1 MNPVARKSFGPLSS
15 QLRSRA
21 SLDLAIAW
29 LPVSCLFLLALLLY
43 LHALGSPSLWFD
55 EAFSVELARQPLPRL
70 WQAIWGPEPNMEL
83 YYLLL
88 HFWLQLTGA
97 LGLAP
102 TEFIVR
108 LPSAICAAL
117 SVVVVYLFGKRYLSV
132 TAGLCAALLY
142 LLNYSTLIYAQQTRA
157 YALQLLLLTLSWYAL
172 AACYTARR
180 RLAGWWTL
188 YVVTTTLA
196 FYAQLFS
203 LVIFFIQLV
212 TIAGLWL
219 LPTAWREDARQRWK
233 LIASALVAIGL
244 LALPLIPVAR
254 QTGKTDWL
262 AQPHFH
268 DLLNLLAV
276 MLGGDHPLVTLLVLS
291 CLPALLLIPL
301 ALILRRAERQ
311 GLAFSVQHG
320 NRWLAYA
327 RHLAADHLPLL
338 WLISCWF
345 IVTILLS
352 FGLSLGPARLFSSR
366 YLVVT
371 MPAFALL
378 SALGLSLVRPRLLQG
393 ALALLLVALSFV
405 NALNYYPHAQLE
417 DRRSA
422 AMWLQ
427 HHYQPNDGLVCYN
440 TIQGCQVSFEY
451 YFAAYPIS
459 QAHFTNDAPGN
470 LLSWQTDSGYAAPGR
485 TPDAALDINAVA
497 AYARQHP
504 RLFYIVGRVPDS
516 QAAQQVSAVES
527 WLDHH
532 YRLLASMSS
541 AGDISVR
548 LYAVAPEI
556 SSERSPATASSRLS
570 TLVPTAPPTAT

>member
-1 MNPVARKSFGPLSS
+1 
-15 QLRSRA
+15 
-21 SLDLAIAW
+21 
-29 LPVSCLFLLALLLY
+29 
-43 LHALGSPSLWFD
+43 
-55 EAFSVELARQPLPRL
+55 
-70 WQAIWGPEPNMEL
+70 MEL

-97 LGLAP
+97 LGQAP

-132 TAGLCAALLY
+132 SGGLCAALLY

-180 RLAGWWTL
+180 LAGWWTL
-188 YVVTTTLA
+188 YVVATTLA
-196 FYAQLFS
+196 LYAQLFS
-203 LVIFFIQLV
+203 LVIFFIQFV

-219 LPTAWREDARQRWK
+219 LPTVWREAARQRWK
-233 LIASALVAIGL
+233 PIASALVAIGL

-291 CLPALLLIPL
+291 CLPALILIPL
-301 ALILRRAERQ
+301 AFSLQRLQSRRQPQPARASESAAGGDVPTDQRWYH
-311 GLAFSVQHG
+311 SVS
-320 NRWLAYA
+320 
-327 RHLAADHLPLL
+327 HLPLL

-345 IVTILLS
+345 ILTILLS

-378 SALGLSLVRPRLLQG
+378 SALGLSLVRPRLLQQ
-393 ALALLLVALSFV
+393 ALVLLLVALSFV
-405 NALNYYPHAQLE
+405 NALDYYPHAQLE
-417 DRRSA
+417 DWRSA

-427 HHYQPNDGLVCYN
+427 HHYQANDGLVCYN

-516 QAAQQVSAVES
+516 QAAQQVSVVET

-532 YRLLASMSS
+532 YHLLASMSS
-541 AGDISVR
+541 AGGISVR
-548 LYAVAPEI
+548 LYAVTPEL
-556 SSERSPATASSRLS
+556 SSER
-570 TLVPTAPPTAT
+570 PPTSASGWLLTLAPTIPPNGELSLIRREHRPAG